1 MRLPSGRVRPVP
13 NPSTTRRQLVWN
25 GAVENLAAERT
36 EKIDKNPSIKPTRS
50 LSEGSSYFEQ
60 VDTSPRRS
68 RGPRQKHKSR
78 RELYRKSS
86 NQRLECKLKQEFRFM
101 CIVCMDDLQFHET
114 TKLKCGHQMCNRCLK
129 QSFKL
134 SITDPQH
141 MPPRCFSSDPI
152 PFEYVDQLFD
162 LEFKK
167 AWYKKMCAVY
177 ASRNPIYCPKRG
189 CGEFIQQ
196 QDIRLTKDRSRYGK
210 CPRCSTKVCLN
221 CCGPW
226 HGHCHKDEATARRL
240 EAEPEKETSQHCISC
255 KSLVEISQGCNHV
268 TWYVLS
274 TFLLDSCLTT

>member
-1 MRLPSGRVRPVP
+1 MAQSRTL
-13 NPSTTRRQLVWN
+13 RRR
-25 GAVENLAAERT
+25 E
-36 EKIDKNPSIKPTRS
+36 
-50 LSEGSSYFEQ
+50 
-60 VDTSPRRS
+60 PRRLIKTLPLSPQGPSVKVRHTSS
-68 RGPRQKHKSR
+68 RWIPHLEEAGALARNTSQDVS
-78 RELYRKSS
+78 KSS

-114 TKLKCGHQMCNRCLK
+114 TTLKCGHQMCNRCLK

-221 CCGPW
+221 CSGRW

-240 EAEPEKETSQHCISC
+240 EAEPGKETTQHCILC
-255 KSLVEISQGCNHV
+255 KSLVEISEGCNHV